1 MAYNIGPKI
10 GIDGEAEFRR
20 QISQIN
26 TEYKTLVAQTKAVT
40 AEFDKNGDEQ
50 GKLRATA
57 AQLQKQIDNQR
68 SKVSLLENAWGK
80 AKAKFGDSSIEA
92 QRLEGALYDA
102 QAEVSKLEKELANAD
117 TELAAASEA
126 FRGAGND
133 AGGFIDS
140 AQGAADKIADFADAA
155 DNASGDVDDFSD
167 SVDDAGEAS
176 LNFSDILKA
185 GILSDVIMSGFRKL
199 LEGAKDFASGMIE
212 SAAQVQ
218 AENAQFE
225 QTFFGL
231 EAAARSSLQAVA
243 DEAGITATRMQGSY
257 AKIYAFAKT
266 AGADSEEALGLARRA
281 LEAAAD
287 SAAYYDRSIED
298 ATEALQSF
306 LKGNYANDA
315 ALGISATETTRNT
328 AANEKYAKS
337 FQELS
342 ESQKVDVLLSM
353 VEAGNKASGALGQAA
368 RESDSWENATG
379 ELKEAQRQLQAVLG
393 DPVMKNTIPIIQK
406 FTDKMNAAAKSGK
419 LDDLAEGIGNT
430 FGWLVDHGADVVSA
444 VAGIASAFIAFQATK
459 KAGEISQIVTSF
471 FRISTAAATAGKAV
485 TASGAVA
492 SASPWG
498 LAATVIG
505 GVVGIITS
513 IATSASLAADA
524 ENELA
529 DAESELADAT
539 ENFANRIEAANENYA
554 STKAETEGAAYAAG
568 IYVQRLQELE
578 AAGLNTAVAHREYE
592 MIVEQLNGLI
602 PDLNLAIDEQTG
614 LINKNSD
621 ALIGDIEAWEK
632 NATAKA
638 LQEKYTD
645 VLEEQ
650 GAAEAALIDAQAKRN
665 RLTEESKILTAEKS
679 RLESEQSRIA
689 KQLGAVVQQINRTNA
704 EGVESTYELQKQ
716 TQELAKE
723 YNLLGISLYENS
735 EKIQDNINQQDG
747 LENQI
752 KESRE
757 TLATYEGQIADAEN
771 ALKLFTD
778 ECENG
783 GDKLTGTDKAVQTMV
798 GRLQALQDEYEA
810 TRVSTLESMNTQI
823 GLFDEVSEKCEMSI
837 DDMIKNLQSQQTA
850 FDNYADNLK
859 EAARRGVDEGLVKQ
873 LSDGSI
879 ESMQILQ
886 SILDGS
892 GEKLDELNTI
902 FRQKNES
909 KENAAAIAAD
919 FATGLSDGKAAV
931 YSEAYGMGSDIVR
944 GVIAGV
950 NDNEYLYG
958 NQMQSL
964 ARTGNNAFRSYNQI
978 NSPSRLF
985 YQNTA
990 YIVQGAVNA
999 IQDNM
1004 AKYGE
1009 VMHGMA
1015 ELGERNF
1022 VIPTA
1027 DQTNHGGTGTGA
1039 QNINLGGITI
1049 HVNAPSGIDERKL
1062 SRYILVDAEQIFRRR
1077 LAANG

>member
-68 SKVSLLENAWGK
+68 SKVSLLEGAWGK
-80 AKAKFGDSSIEA
+80 ARTKFGDSSIEA

-102 QAEVSKLEKELANAD
+102 QAEVSKLEKELTGVD
-117 TELAAASEA
+117 EELAAVSEA
-126 FRGAGND
+126 FRGAGGD
-133 AGGFIDS
+133 AGDFTGS
-140 AQGAADKIADFADAA
+140 AQDAADKIADFADAA
-155 DNASGDVDDFSD
+155 DNASGDANDFSD

-185 GILSDVIMSGFRKL
+185 GILSDAIMSGFRKL

-225 QTFFGL
+225 QTFSGF
-231 EAAARSSLQAVA
+231 EATARSSLQAVA

-257 AKIYAFAKT
+257 TKIYAFAKT
-266 AGADSEEALGLARRA
+266 AGADSEEALGLAQRA

-315 ALGISATETTRNT
+315 ALGIAATETTRNT

-430 FGWLVDHGADVVSA
+430 FGWLVDHGADVVGA

-459 KAGEISQIVTSF
+459 KAGEIFQIVTSF
-471 FRISTAAATAGKAV
+471 FQVSTAATAAGEAMAV
-485 TASGAVA
+485 SGAVA

-505 GVVGIITS
+505 GVVGIVTS
-513 IATSASLAADA
+513 IATSASLAAG
-524 ENELA
+524 
-529 DAESELADAT
+529 AESELADAT
-539 ENFANRIEAANENYA
+539 ENFVNRIEAANENYA
-554 STKAETEGAAYAAG
+554 STKAEIEGAAYAAG

-602 PDLNLAIDEQTG
+602 PDLNLVINEQTG

-621 ALIGDIEAWEK
+621 ALIGDIEAWKK

-645 VLEEQ
+645 VLEER
-650 GAAEAALIDAQAKRN
+650 GTAEAALIDAQAKQN
-665 RLTEESKILTAEKS
+665 QLTEDSKILTAEKS

-689 KQLGAVVQQINRTNA
+689 KQLDAVEQQINRTNA

-716 TQELAKE
+716 KQELTKE
-723 YNLLGISLYENS
+723 YNLLGISLDENS
-735 EKIQDNINQQDG
+735 EKIQDNINQQNG

-757 TLATYEGQIADAEN
+757 TLATYEGQITDAEN
-771 ALKLFTD
+771 ALKLFAD
-778 ECENG
+778 ECEND
-783 GDKLTGTDKAVQTMV
+783 GDKLSGTDKAVQTMV

-810 TRVSTLESMNTQI
+810 TRISTLESMSTQI

-837 DDMIKNLQSQQTA
+837 DDMIKNLQSQQIA

-892 GEKLDELNTI
+892 DEKLDELNAI

-944 GVIAGV
+944 GVMAGV
-950 NDNEYLYG
+950 KDNEYLYG

-964 ARTGNNAFRSYNQI
+964 ARTGNNAFRAYNQI

-985 YQNTA
+985 YQNSA
-990 YIVQGAVNA
+990 HVVQGAVNA
-999 IQDNM
+999 VQDNM
-1004 AKYGE
+1004 SKYGD
-1009 VMHGMA
+1009 VMRRMA

-1022 VIPTA
+1022 VIPTVG
-1027 DQTNHGGTGTGA
+1027 QENHGSTGTGA
-1039 QNINLGGITI
+1039 QNISLGGITI
-1049 HVNAPSGIDERKL
+1049 HVNAPAGIDERKL
-1062 SRYILVDAEQIFRRR
+1062 SRYVMADAERMFRRR
-1077 LAANG
+1077 LAVNG

>member
-40 AEFDKNGDEQ
+40 EEFDKNGDEQ

-117 TELAAASEA
+117 AELAAVSEA
-126 FRGAGND
+126 FRGAGGD
-133 AGGFIDS
+133 AGDFTGS
-140 AQGAADKIADFADAA
+140 AQDAADKIADFADAA
-155 DNASGDVDDFSD
+155 DNASGDANDFSD

-185 GILSDVIMSGFRKL
+185 GILSDAIMSGFRKL

-225 QTFFGL
+225 QTFSGF

-257 AKIYAFAKT
+257 TKIYAFAKT
-266 AGADSEEALGLARRA
+266 AGADSEEALGLAQRA

-298 ATEALQSF
+298 ATETLQSF

-315 ALGISATETTRNT
+315 ALGIAATETTRNT

-430 FGWLVDHGADVVSA
+430 FGWLVDHGDDVVGA

-459 KAGEISQIVTSF
+459 KAGEIFQIATSF
-471 FRISTAAATAGKAV
+471 FQISTAATAAGEAMA
-485 TASGAVA
+485 ASGAVA

-524 ENELA
+524 E
-529 DAESELADAT
+529 SELADAT

-554 STKAETEGAAYAAG
+554 STKAEIEGAAYAAG

-621 ALIGDIEAWEK
+621 ALIGDIEAWKK

-689 KQLGAVVQQINRTNA
+689 KQLDAVEQQINRTNA

-716 TQELAKE
+716 KQELTKE
-723 YNLLGISLYENS
+723 YNLLGISLDENS
-735 EKIQDNINQQDG
+735 EKIQDNINQQNG

-757 TLATYEGQIADAEN
+757 TLATYEGQITDAEN
-771 ALKLFTD
+771 ALKLFAD

-783 GDKLTGTDKAVQTMV
+783 GDKLSDTDKAVQTMV

-859 EAARRGVDEGLVKQ
+859 EAARRGVDDGLVKQ
-873 LSDGSI
+873 LSDGSV

-892 GEKLDELNTI
+892 DEKLDELNNI

-931 YSEAYGMGSDIVR
+931 YSEAYGMGNDIVR
-944 GVIAGV
+944 GVMAGV
-950 NDNEYLYG
+950 KDNEYLYG

-964 ARTGNNAFRSYNQI
+964 ARTGNNAFRAYNQI
-978 NSPSRLF
+978 NSPSRRF
-985 YQNTA
+985 YQNSA
-990 YIVQGAVNA
+990 YVVQGAVNA
-999 IQDNM
+999 VRDNM

-1009 VMHGMA
+1009 VMHRMA

-1022 VIPTA
+1022 VIPTVA
-1027 DQTNHGGTGTGA
+1027 QTNHGGTGTGA
-1039 QNINLGGITI
+1039 QNISLGGITI
-1049 HVNAPSGIDERKL
+1049 HVNAPAGIDERKL
-1062 SRYILVDAEQIFRRR
+1062 SRYVMADAERMFRRR
-1077 LAANG
+1077 LAVNG

>member
-117 TELAAASEA
+117 AELAAVSEA
-126 FRGAGND
+126 FRGAGGD
-133 AGGFIDS
+133 AGDFTGS
-140 AQGAADKIADFADAA
+140 AQDAADKIADFADAA
-155 DNASGDVDDFSD
+155 DNASGDANDFSD

-185 GILSDVIMSGFRKL
+185 GILSDAIMSGFRKL

-225 QTFFGL
+225 QTFSGF

-257 AKIYAFAKT
+257 TKIYAFAKT
-266 AGADSEEALGLARRA
+266 AGADSEEALGLAQRA

-298 ATEALQSF
+298 ATETLQSF

-315 ALGISATETTRNT
+315 ALGIAATETTRNT

-430 FGWLVDHGADVVSA
+430 FGWLVDHGDDVVGA

-459 KAGEISQIVTSF
+459 KAGEIFQIATSF
-471 FRISTAAATAGKAV
+471 FQISTAATAAGEAMA
-485 TASGAVA
+485 ASGAVA

-524 ENELA
+524 E
-529 DAESELADAT
+529 SELADAT

-554 STKAETEGAAYAAG
+554 STKAEIEGAAYAAG

-621 ALIGDIEAWEK
+621 ALIGDIEAWKK

-689 KQLGAVVQQINRTNA
+689 KQLDAVEQQINRTNA

-716 TQELAKE
+716 KQELTKE
-723 YNLLGISLYENS
+723 YNLLGISLDENS
-735 EKIQDNINQQDG
+735 EKIQDNINQQNG

-757 TLATYEGQIADAEN
+757 TLATYEGQITDAEN
-771 ALKLFTD
+771 ALKLFAD

-783 GDKLTGTDKAVQTMV
+783 GDKLSDTDKAVQTMV

-859 EAARRGVDEGLVKQ
+859 EAARRGVDDGLVKQ
-873 LSDGSI
+873 LSDGSV

-892 GEKLDELNTI
+892 DEKLDELNNI

-931 YSEAYGMGSDIVR
+931 YSEAYGMGNDIVR
-944 GVIAGV
+944 GVMAGV
-950 NDNEYLYG
+950 KDNEYLYG

-964 ARTGNNAFRSYNQI
+964 ARTGNNAFRAYNQI
-978 NSPSRLF
+978 NSPSRRF
-985 YQNTA
+985 YQNSA
-990 YIVQGAVNA
+990 YVVQGAVNA
-999 IQDNM
+999 VRDNM

-1009 VMHGMA
+1009 VMHRMA

-1022 VIPTA
+1022 VIPTVA
-1027 DQTNHGGTGTGA
+1027 QTNHGGTGSGA
-1039 QNINLGGITI
+1039 QNISLGGITI
-1049 HVNAPSGIDERKL
+1049 HVNAPAGIDERKL
-1062 SRYILVDAEQIFRRR
+1062 SRYVMADAERMFRRR
-1077 LAANG
+1077 LAVNG

>member
-80 AKAKFGDSSIEA
+80 AKTKFGDSSIEA

-126 FRGAGND
+126 FRGAGGD
-133 AGGFIDS
+133 AGDFTDS
-140 AQGAADKIADFADAA
+140 AQDAADKIADFADAA
-155 DNASGDVDDFSD
+155 DNASGDVDGFSD

-185 GILSDVIMSGFRKL
+185 GILSDAIMSGFRKL

-212 SAAQVQ
+212 SVAQVQ

-225 QTFFGL
+225 QTFSGF

-257 AKIYAFAKT
+257 TKIYAFAKT
-266 AGADSEEALGLARRA
+266 AGADSEEALGLAQRA

-298 ATEALQSF
+298 ATETLQSF

-315 ALGISATETTRNT
+315 ALGIAATETTRNT

-379 ELKEAQRQLQAVLG
+379 ELKEAQKQLQAVLG
-393 DPVMKNTIPIIQK
+393 TPVLKNTIPIIQK

-430 FGWLVDHGADVVSA
+430 FGWLVDHGDDVISA
-444 VAGIASAFIAFQATK
+444 VAGIASGFIAFQATK
-459 KAGEISQIVTSF
+459 KAGEIFQIATSF
-471 FRISTAAATAGKAV
+471 FQISTAATAAGEAMA
-485 TASGAVA
+485 ASGAVA

-513 IATSASLAADA
+513 IATSASLAAG
-524 ENELA
+524 
-529 DAESELADAT
+529 AESELADAT
-539 ENFANRIEAANENYA
+539 ENFVNRIEAANENYA
-554 STKAETEGAAYAAG
+554 STKAEIEGAAYAAG

-602 PDLNLAIDEQTG
+602 PDLNLAINEQTG

-621 ALIGDIEAWEK
+621 ALIGDIEAWKK

-650 GAAEAALIDAQAKRN
+650 GTAEAALIDAQAKRN

-689 KQLGAVVQQINRTNA
+689 KQLDAVEQQINRTNA

-716 TQELAKE
+716 KQELTKE
-723 YNLLGISLYENS
+723 YNLLGISLDENS
-735 EKIQDNINQQDG
+735 EKIQDNINQQNG

-757 TLATYEGQIADAEN
+757 TLATYEGQITDAEN
-771 ALKLFTD
+771 ALKLFAD

-783 GDKLTGTDKAVQTMV
+783 GDKLSGTDKAVQTMV

-810 TRVSTLESMNTQI
+810 TRISTLESMSTQI

-837 DDMIKNLQSQQTA
+837 DDMIKNLQSQQIA

-892 GEKLDELNTI
+892 DEKLDELNAI

-944 GVIAGV
+944 GVMEGV
-950 NDNEYLYG
+950 RDNEYLYG

-964 ARTGNNAFRSYNQI
+964 ARTGNNAFRAYNQI

-999 IQDNM
+999 IRDNM

-1009 VMHGMA
+1009 AMHRMA
-1015 ELGERNF
+1015 ELGKRNF

-1027 DQTNHGGTGTGA
+1027 AQTNHGGTGTGA

-1062 SRYILVDAEQIFRRR
+1062 SRYIMVDAEQIFRRR

>member
-68 SKVSLLENAWGK
+68 SKVSLLEGAWGK
-80 AKAKFGDSSIEA
+80 ARTKFGDSSIEA

-102 QAEVSKLEKELANAD
+102 QAEVSKLEKELTGVD
-117 TELAAASEA
+117 EELAAAIKA
-126 FRGAGND
+126 FQAAEDGAGD
-133 AGGFIDS
+133 FADS
-140 AQGAADKIADFADAA
+140 AQDATDQISDFADAA
-155 DNASGDVDDFSD
+155 DDASGDVDDFSD

-185 GILSDVIMSGFRKL
+185 GILSDAIMSGFRKL

-225 QTFFGL
+225 QTFSGF
-231 EAAARSSLQAVA
+231 EATARSSLQAVA

-257 AKIYAFAKT
+257 TKIYAFAKT
-266 AGADSEEALGLARRA
+266 TGADSEEALGLAQRA
-281 LEAAAD
+281 LHAAAD

-298 ATEALQSF
+298 ATETLQSF

-315 ALGISATETTRNT
+315 ALGIAATETTRNT

-342 ESQKVDVLLSM
+342 EAQKVDVLLSM

-393 DPVMKNTIPIIQK
+393 KPVLKNTIPIIQK

-430 FGWLVDHGADVVSA
+430 FGWLVDHGDDVVGA
-444 VAGIASAFIAFQATK
+444 VAGIASGFIAFQATK
-459 KAGEISQIVTSF
+459 KAGEIVQIATSF
-471 FRISTAAATAGKAV
+471 FQVSTAATAAGEAMAV
-485 TASGAVA
+485 SGAVA

-505 GVVGIITS
+505 GVVGIVTS

-524 ENELA
+524 E
-529 DAESELADAT
+529 SELADAT
-539 ENFANRIEAANENYA
+539 ENFVSRIEAANENYA
-554 STKAETEGAAYAAG
+554 STKAEIEGAAYAAG

-602 PDLNLAIDEQTG
+602 PDLNLVIDEQTG
-614 LINKNSD
+614 LINKNSS
-621 ALIGDIEAWEK
+621 ALLGDIEAWKK
-632 NATAKA
+632 NATTKA

-650 GAAEAALIDAQAKRN
+650 GKAEASLIDAEAKRN
-665 RLTEESKILTAEKS
+665 RLTEESKILIAEKS
-679 RLESEQSRIA
+679 RLEGEQSRIA
-689 KQLGAVVQQINRTNA
+689 KQLDAVEQQINRTNA
-704 EGVESTYELQKQ
+704 EGVESTYELQKRK
-716 TQELAKE
+716 QELTKE
-723 YNLLGISLYENS
+723 YNLLRIALDENS
-735 EKIQDNINQQDG
+735 EKTQNNINQQNG

-752 KESRE
+752 KKSNE

-771 ALKLFTD
+771 ALKLFAD

-783 GDKLTGTDKAVQTMV
+783 GDKLTDTDKAAQTMV
-798 GRLQALQDEYEA
+798 DRLKSLQDEYEA
-810 TRVSTLESMNTQI
+810 TRVATIESMDTQI
-823 GLFDEVSEKCEMSI
+823 GLFDEVAEKCDKSI

-859 EAARRGVDEGLVKQ
+859 EAARRGVDDGLIKQ
-873 LSDGSI
+873 LSDGSV

-892 GEKLDELNTI
+892 DEKLDELNTI

-931 YSEAYGMGSDIVR
+931 YSEAYGMGNDIVR
-944 GVIAGV
+944 GVVAGV
-950 NDNEYLYG
+950 RDNEYLYG
-958 NQMQSL
+958 NQLQSL
-964 ARTGNNAFRSYNQI
+964 ARTGNNAFRAYNQI

-985 YQNTA
+985 YQNSA
-990 YIVQGAVNA
+990 YVVQGAVNA
-999 IQDNM
+999 IRDNM

-1009 VMHGMA
+1009 AMHQMA
-1015 ELGERNF
+1015 EIGERNF

-1027 DQTNHGGTGTGA
+1027 IQENHRSTGPSA
-1039 QNINLGGITI
+1039 QNISLGGIAI
-1049 HVNAPSGIDERKL
+1049 YVNAPAGIDERKL
-1062 SRYILVDAEQIFRRR
+1062 SRYVMADAERMFRRR

>member
-117 TELAAASEA
+117 AELAAVSEA
-126 FRGAGND
+126 FRGAGGD
-133 AGGFIDS
+133 AGDFTGS
-140 AQGAADKIADFADAA
+140 AQDAADKIADFADAA
-155 DNASGDVDDFSD
+155 DNASGDANDFSD

-185 GILSDVIMSGFRKL
+185 GILSDAIMSGFRKL

-225 QTFFGL
+225 QTFSGF

-257 AKIYAFAKT
+257 TKIYAFAKT
-266 AGADSEEALGLARRA
+266 AGADSEEALGLAQRA

-298 ATEALQSF
+298 ATETLQSF

-315 ALGISATETTRNT
+315 ALGIAATETTRNT

-368 RESDSWENATG
+368 RESGSWENATG

-419 LDDLAEGIGNT
+419 LDELAEGIGNT
-430 FGWLVDHGADVVSA
+430 FGWLVDHGDDVVGV

-459 KAGEISQIVTSF
+459 KGGEIFQIATSF
-471 FRISTAAATAGKAV
+471 FQISTAATAAGEAMA
-485 TASGAVA
+485 ASGAVA

-513 IATSASLAADA
+513 ISTSASLAT
-524 ENELA
+524 

-554 STKAETEGAAYAAG
+554 STKAEIEGAAYAAG

-621 ALIGDIEAWEK
+621 ALIGDIEAWKK

-638 LQEKYTD
+638 LQEKYTG

-650 GAAEAALIDAQAKRN
+650 GAAEAALIDAQAERN

-689 KQLGAVVQQINRTNA
+689 KQLDAVEQQINRTNA

-716 TQELAKE
+716 KQELTKE
-723 YNLLGISLYENS
+723 YNLLGISLDENS
-735 EKIQDNINQQDG
+735 EKIQDNINQQNG

-757 TLATYEGQIADAEN
+757 TLATYEGQITDAEN
-771 ALKLFTD
+771 ALKLFAD

-783 GDKLTGTDKAVQTMV
+783 GDKLSGADKAVQTMV

-810 TRVSTLESMNTQI
+810 TRISTLESMSTQI

-837 DDMIKNLQSQQTA
+837 DDMIKNMQSQQIA

-892 GEKLDELNTI
+892 DEKLDELNAI

-944 GVIAGV
+944 GVMEGV
-950 NDNEYLYG
+950 RNNEYLYG

-964 ARTGNNAFRSYNQI
+964 ARTGNNAFRAYNQI

-999 IQDNM
+999 VQDNM

-1009 VMHGMA
+1009 VMRRMA

-1027 DQTNHGGTGTGA
+1027 AQTNHGGTGTGA
-1039 QNINLGGITI
+1039 QNISLGGITI
-1049 HVNAPSGIDERKL
+1049 HVNAPPGIDERKL
-1062 SRYILVDAEQIFRRR
+1062 SRYIMVDAEQIFRRR

>member
-50 GKLRATA
+50 GKPRATA

-80 AKAKFGDSSIEA
+80 AKTKFGDSSIEA

-126 FRGAGND
+126 FRGAGGD
-133 AGGFIDS
+133 AGDFTDS
-140 AQGAADKIADFADAA
+140 AQDAADKIADFADAA
-155 DNASGDVDDFSD
+155 DNASGDVDGFSD

-185 GILSDVIMSGFRKL
+185 GILSDAIMSGFRKL

-225 QTFFGL
+225 QTFSGF

-257 AKIYAFAKT
+257 TKIYAFAKT
-266 AGADSEEALGLARRA
+266 AGADSEEALGLAQRA

-298 ATEALQSF
+298 ATETLQSF

-315 ALGISATETTRNT
+315 ALGIAATETTRNT

-379 ELKEAQRQLQAVLG
+379 ELKEAQKQLQAVLG
-393 DPVMKNTIPIIQK
+393 TPVLKNTIPIIQK

-430 FGWLVDHGADVVSA
+430 FGWLVDHGDDVISA
-444 VAGIASAFIAFQATK
+444 VAGIASGFIAFQATK
-459 KAGEISQIVTSF
+459 KAGEIFQIATSF
-471 FRISTAAATAGKAV
+471 FQISTAATAAGEAMA
-485 TASGAVA
+485 ASGAVA

-513 IATSASLAADA
+513 IATSASLAAG
-524 ENELA
+524 
-529 DAESELADAT
+529 AESELADAT
-539 ENFANRIEAANENYA
+539 ENFVNRIEAANENYA
-554 STKAETEGAAYAAG
+554 STKAEIEGAAYAAG

-602 PDLNLAIDEQTG
+602 PDLNLAINEQTG

-621 ALIGDIEAWEK
+621 ALIGDIEAWKK

-650 GAAEAALIDAQAKRN
+650 GTAEAALIDAQAKRN

-689 KQLGAVVQQINRTNA
+689 KQLDAVEQQINRTNA

-716 TQELAKE
+716 KQELTKE
-723 YNLLGISLYENS
+723 YNLLGISLDENS
-735 EKIQDNINQQDG
+735 EKIQDNINQQNG

-757 TLATYEGQIADAEN
+757 TLATYEGQITDAEN
-771 ALKLFTD
+771 ALKLFAD

-783 GDKLTGTDKAVQTMV
+783 GDKLAGTDKAVQTMV

-810 TRVSTLESMNTQI
+810 TRISTLESMSTQI

-837 DDMIKNLQSQQTA
+837 DDMIKNLQSQQIA

-892 GEKLDELNTI
+892 DEKLDELNAI

-944 GVIAGV
+944 GVMEGV
-950 NDNEYLYG
+950 RDNEYLYG

-964 ARTGNNAFRSYNQI
+964 ARTGNNAFRAYNQI

-999 IQDNM
+999 IRDNM

-1009 VMHGMA
+1009 AMHRMA
-1015 ELGERNF
+1015 ELGKRNF

-1027 DQTNHGGTGTGA
+1027 AQTNHGGTGTGA

-1062 SRYILVDAEQIFRRR
+1062 SRYIMVDAEQIFRRR

>member
-80 AKAKFGDSSIEA
+80 AKTKFGDSSIEA

-126 FRGAGND
+126 FRGAGGD
-133 AGGFIDS
+133 AGDFTDS
-140 AQGAADKIADFADAA
+140 AQDAADKIADFADAA
-155 DNASGDVDDFSD
+155 DNASGDVDGFSD

-185 GILSDVIMSGFRKL
+185 GILSDAIMSGFRKL

-225 QTFFGL
+225 QTFSGF

-257 AKIYAFAKT
+257 TKIYAFAKT
-266 AGADSEEALGLARRA
+266 AGADSEEALGLAQRA

-298 ATEALQSF
+298 ATETLQSF

-315 ALGISATETTRNT
+315 ALGIAATETTRNT

-379 ELKEAQRQLQAVLG
+379 ELKEAQKQLQAVLG
-393 DPVMKNTIPIIQK
+393 TPVLKNTIPIIQK

-430 FGWLVDHGADVVSA
+430 FGWLVDHGDDVISA
-444 VAGIASAFIAFQATK
+444 VAGIASGFIAFQATK
-459 KAGEISQIVTSF
+459 KAGEIFQIATSF
-471 FRISTAAATAGKAV
+471 FQISTAATAAGEAMA
-485 TASGAVA
+485 ASGAVA

-513 IATSASLAADA
+513 IATSASLTAG
-524 ENELA
+524 
-529 DAESELADAT
+529 AESELADAT
-539 ENFANRIEAANENYA
+539 ENFVNRIEAANENYA
-554 STKAETEGAAYAAG
+554 STKAEIEGAAYAAG

-602 PDLNLAIDEQTG
+602 PDLNLAINEQTG

-621 ALIGDIEAWEK
+621 ALIGDIEAWKK

-650 GAAEAALIDAQAKRN
+650 GTVEAALIDAQAKRN

-689 KQLGAVVQQINRTNA
+689 KQLDAVEQQINRTNA

-716 TQELAKE
+716 KQELTKE
-723 YNLLGISLYENS
+723 YNLLGISLDENS
-735 EKIQDNINQQDG
+735 EKIQDNINQQNG

-757 TLATYEGQIADAEN
+757 TLATYEGQITDAEN
-771 ALKLFTD
+771 ALKLFAD

-783 GDKLTGTDKAVQTMV
+783 GDKLSGTDKAVQTMV

-810 TRVSTLESMNTQI
+810 TRISTLESMSTQI

-837 DDMIKNLQSQQTA
+837 DDMIKNLQSQQIA

-892 GEKLDELNTI
+892 DEKLDELNAI

-944 GVIAGV
+944 GVMEGV
-950 NDNEYLYG
+950 RDNEYLYG

-964 ARTGNNAFRSYNQI
+964 ARTGNNAFRAYNQI

-999 IQDNM
+999 IRDNM

-1009 VMHGMA
+1009 AMHRMA
-1015 ELGERNF
+1015 ELGKRNF

-1027 DQTNHGGTGTGA
+1027 AQTNHGGTGTGA

-1062 SRYILVDAEQIFRRR
+1062 SRYIMVDAEQIFRRR

>member
-80 AKAKFGDSSIEA
+80 AKTKFGDSSIEA

-126 FRGAGND
+126 FRGAGGD
-133 AGGFIDS
+133 AGDFTDS
-140 AQGAADKIADFADAA
+140 AQDAADKIADFADAA
-155 DNASGDVDDFSD
+155 DNASGDVDGFSD

-185 GILSDVIMSGFRKL
+185 GILSDAIMSGFRKL

-225 QTFFGL
+225 QTFSGF

-257 AKIYAFAKT
+257 TKIYAFAKT
-266 AGADSEEALGLARRA
+266 AGADSEEALGLAQRA

-298 ATEALQSF
+298 ATETLQSF

-315 ALGISATETTRNT
+315 ALGIAATETTRNT

-379 ELKEAQRQLQAVLG
+379 ELKEAQKQLQAVLG
-393 DPVMKNTIPIIQK
+393 TPVLKNTIPIIQK
-406 FTDKMNAAAKSGK
+406 FTDKMNAAAQSGK

-430 FGWLVDHGADVVSA
+430 FGWLVDHGDDVISA
-444 VAGIASAFIAFQATK
+444 VAGIASGFIAFQATK
-459 KAGEISQIVTSF
+459 KAGEIFRIATSF
-471 FRISTAAATAGKAV
+471 FQISTTATAAGEA
-485 TASGAVA
+485 TAASGAVA

-513 IATSASLAADA
+513 IATSASLAIS
-524 ENELA
+524 
-529 DAESELADAT
+529 AESELADAT
-539 ENFANRIEAANENYA
+539 ENFVNRIEEANENYA
-554 STKAETEGAAYAAG
+554 STKAEIEGAAYAAG

-602 PDLNLAIDEQTG
+602 PDLNLAINEQTG

-621 ALIGDIEAWEK
+621 ALIGDIEAWKE

-689 KQLGAVVQQINRTNA
+689 KQLDAVEQQINRTNA

-716 TQELAKE
+716 KQELTKE
-723 YNLLGISLYENS
+723 YNLLGISLDENS
-735 EKIQDNINQQDG
+735 EKIQDNINQQNG

-757 TLATYEGQIADAEN
+757 TFATYEGQITDAEN
-771 ALKLFTD
+771 ALKLFAD

-783 GDKLTGTDKAVQTMV
+783 GDKLSGTDKAVQTMV

-810 TRVSTLESMNTQI
+810 TRISTLESMSTQI

-837 DDMIKNLQSQQTA
+837 DDMIKNLQSQQIA

-892 GEKLDELNTI
+892 GEKLDELNAI

-944 GVIAGV
+944 GVMEGV
-950 NDNEYLYG
+950 RDNEYLYG

-964 ARTGNNAFRSYNQI
+964 ARTGNNAFRAYNQI

-999 IQDNM
+999 IRDNM

-1009 VMHGMA
+1009 AMHRMA
-1015 ELGERNF
+1015 ELGKRNF

-1027 DQTNHGGTGTGA
+1027 AQTNHGGTGTGA

-1062 SRYILVDAEQIFRRR
+1062 SRYIMVDAEQIFRRR